1 MAWRIVKQPNGLFA
15 RWSDIVD
22 NFTDANASEEQA
34 LELCSEKMGK
44 EEARTKVQC
53 AIDDLNEARQK
64 GSGLDRWNDCL
75 NTIKIIHGEQE
86 LKDVLAYID
95 NQKNKRCVM

>member
-22 NFTDANASEEQA
+22 NFTDANASEQEA
-34 LELCSEKMGK
+34 LELCSEKMSA
-44 EEARTKVQC
+44 EEAHKKVQG
-53 AIDDLNEARQK
+53 AVDDLNSGGIK

-75 NTIKIIHGEQE
+75 KTIKLIHGEQE
-86 LKDVLAYID
+86 LADVLAYID

>member
-22 NFTDANASEEQA
+22 NFTDANASEQEA

-44 EEARTKVQC
+44 DEAHTKVQ
-53 AIDDLNEARQK
+53 AAVDDLDQARNK
-64 GSGLDRWNDCL
+64 GSGLDRWNECL
-75 NTIKIIHGEQE
+75 NTIKLIHGEQE
-86 LKDVLAYID
+86 LKDVLAYIEHQ
-95 NQKNKRCVM
+95 NGKRCVM